1 MAKRPDV
8 SAIAQQVIE
17 RLKQIEDQVT
27 QNQRTADELRGLRD
41 AVKDLERAIL
51 SRSSGEP

>member
-27 QNQRTADELRGLRD
+27 QNQRFVG
-41 AVKDLERAIL
+41 RA
-51 SRSSGEP
+51 GAAA